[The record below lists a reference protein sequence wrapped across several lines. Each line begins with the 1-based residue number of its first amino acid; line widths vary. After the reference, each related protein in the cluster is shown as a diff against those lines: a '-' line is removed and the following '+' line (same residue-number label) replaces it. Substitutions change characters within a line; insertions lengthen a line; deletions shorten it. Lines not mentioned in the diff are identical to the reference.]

1 MVEAIKSIEDQAR
14 EHLDEMTRLD
24 RAYFGK
30 DRLKQI
36 KLKLDQVEKLL
47 DQKDIELSK
56 LLDLMT

>member
-1 MVEAIKSIEDQAR
+1 
-14 EHLDEMTRLD
+14 MTRID

-56 LLDLMT
+56 LYIF

>member
-1 MVEAIKSIEDQAR
+1 
-14 EHLDEMTRLD
+14 MTRID

-56 LLDLMT
+56 LIIF

>member
-1 MVEAIKSIEDQAR
+1 
-14 EHLDEMTRLD
+14 MTRLD

-56 LLDLMT
+56 LLDLVT

>member
-1 MVEAIKSIEDQAR
+1 
-14 EHLDEMTRLD
+14 MTRLD

-36 KLKLDQVEKLL
+36 KLKLDQIEKLL

-56 LLDLMT
+56 LLDLVT

>member
-1 MVEAIKSIEDQAR
+1 
-14 EHLDEMTRLD
+14 MTRLD

-56 LLDLMT
+56 LNIS

>member
-1 MVEAIKSIEDQAR
+1 
-14 EHLDEMTRLD
+14 MTRLD

-56 LLDLMT
+56 LLDLIT

>member
-1 MVEAIKSIEDQAR
+1 
-14 EHLDEMTRLD
+14 MTRLD

-56 LLDLMT
+56 LYIF

>member
-1 MVEAIKSIEDQAR
+1 
-14 EHLDEMTRLD
+14 MTQLD

-36 KLKLDQVEKLL
+36 KAKLESVEKLL

-56 LLDLMT
+56 LFFRA

>member
-1 MVEAIKSIEDQAR
+1 
-14 EHLDEMTRLD
+14 MTRLD

-36 KLKLDQVEKLL
+36 KLKLDQIEKLL

-56 LLDLMT
+56 LLDLIT

>member
-1 MVEAIKSIEDQAR
+1 
-14 EHLDEMTRLD
+14 MTRLD

>member
-1 MVEAIKSIEDQAR
+1 
-14 EHLDEMTRLD
+14 MTRLD

-56 LLDLMT
+56 L

>member
-1 MVEAIKSIEDQAR
+1 
-14 EHLDEMTRLD
+14 MTRLD

-56 LLDLMT
+56 LLDLII